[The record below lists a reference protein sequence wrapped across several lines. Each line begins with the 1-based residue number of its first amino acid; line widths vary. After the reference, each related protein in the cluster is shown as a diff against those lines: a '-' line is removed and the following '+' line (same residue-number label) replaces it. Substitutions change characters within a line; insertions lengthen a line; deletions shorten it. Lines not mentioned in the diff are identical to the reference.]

1 MHRFVRRG
9 LVALCVV
16 AGAAALAYASG
27 RLMAVSSG
35 FPNLSGFSS
44 AEVYVYDENS
54 PEGRVEP
61 LSATEEE
68 ALREVLSTIRPVWPR
83 VDADDLVRQTGWHGE
98 MFLLTLGDGEVVAV
112 KDALQ
117 HVLVRR
123 ADQISRT
130 KAWRASDSSLAALH
144 SLYEEFV
151 AGRTTNAP
159 SE

>member
-16 AGAAALAYASG
+16 AGASALAYASG

-35 FPNLSGFSS
+35 FPNLCGFSS
-44 AEVYVYDENS
+44 AEVYVYDESS
-54 PEGRVEP
+54 PEGRAES

-68 ALREVLSTIRPVWPR
+68 ALREVLSAIRPVGPM
-83 VDADDLVRQTGWHGE
+83 VDAGDLVRQTGWHGE

-123 ADQISRT
+123 ADQISIT
-130 KAWRASDSSLAALH
+130 KAWRASDSSLTALH
-144 SLYEEFV
+144 GLYEELV
-151 AGRTTNAP
+151 ACRITNAS

>member
-1 MHRFVRRG
+1 
-9 LVALCVV
+9 
-16 AGAAALAYASG
+16 
-27 RLMAVSSG
+27 
-35 FPNLSGFSS
+35 
-44 AEVYVYDENS
+44 
-54 PEGRVEP
+54 
-61 LSATEEE
+61 
-68 ALREVLSTIRPVWPR
+68 
-83 VDADDLVRQTGWHGE
+83 

-151 AGRTTNAP
+151 AGRTTNAS

>member
-1 MHRFVRRG
+1 MHRLVRRA
-9 LVALCVV
+9 LAALCVV
-16 AGAAALAYASG
+16 AGAAALAYAFG

-44 AEVYVYDENS
+44 AEVYVYDESS

-68 ALREVLSTIRPVWPR
+68 ALREVLSAIRPVGPMA
-83 VDADDLVRQTGWHGE
+83 DAGDLVRQTGWHGE

-123 ADQISRT
+123 ADRISRT
-130 KAWRASDSSLAALH
+130 KAWRASDPLLTALH
-144 SLYEEFV
+144 GLYEELV
-151 AGRTTNAP
+151 ACRITNAS